1 MVMKMLCKFSDS
13 MQMIKILDIKSEKGY
28 DIVCKSY
35 DILSSKRLKYIC
47 KTDDFNE
54 IIQKAQKY

>member
-1 MVMKMLCKFSDS
+1 MKMVHKFSDS

-28 DIVCKSY
+28 EIVCKSY

-47 KTDDFNE
+47 KTDDFKE
-54 IIQKAQKY
+54 IVRKAQKY

>member
-1 MVMKMLCKFSDS
+1 MLCKFSDS